1 MTSLADLGH
10 VLHLSNCH
18 DQQEMVLNNT
28 TEAISSTVSIGDRLS
43 FTGASRIISQQI
55 KVLNAKIMSGLVAAK
70 QQTAYNHLERN
81 RLLTNAPSAPT
92 FPQDSCGENKSS
104 HCKKWL
110 NIGFCDSHL
119 VYLDPVLRANP

>member
-43 FTGASRIISQQI
+43 FIGASRIISQQI
-55 KVLNAKIMSGLVAAK
+55 KVLNAKITSRLVAAK
-70 QQTAYNHLERN
+70 QQTAYNHLE
-81 RLLTNAPSAPT
+81 
-92 FPQDSCGENKSS
+92 
-104 HCKKWL
+104 
-110 NIGFCDSHL
+110 
-119 VYLDPVLRANP
+119 

>member
-1 MTSLADLGH
+1 M
-10 VLHLSNCH
+10 
-18 DQQEMVLNNT
+18 LNNT

-43 FTGASRIISQQI
+43 FIGASRIISQQI
-55 KVLNAKIMSGLVAAK
+55 KVLNAKITSRLVAAK

-92 FPQDSCGENKSS
+92 FPQDSCGENNKSS

-119 VYLDPVLRANP
+119 VYLDPVLRVNP